1 MATWGEFRPTA
12 LLDALNRH
20 RVDFVVIGGVAAIT
34 HGSSRL
40 TQDLD
45 ITYATDEANLKAL
58 GDTLL
63 ELKARLREVD
73 EDVPLVPDQ
82 RTLKRTT
89 ILTLDT
95 SAGPLDLLTQPPG
108 APPYEQLRRDATRV
122 TLDSASFLIAS
133 IDHLVAMKIEA
144 GRPRD
149 LGDIDELN
157 AIRRLT

>member
-1 MATWGEFRPTA
+1 MMVWAEFRPTA
-12 LLDALNRH
+12 LLEALNRH
-20 RVDFVVIGGVAAIT
+20 GVDFVVIGGIAAIT
-34 HGSSRL
+34 HGSARL

-45 ITYATDEANLKAL
+45 ITYATDQPNLKAL
-58 GDTLL
+58 GATLL
-63 ELKARLREVD
+63 GLKASLRGVE
-73 EDVPLVPDQ
+73 EDVHFVPDE

-95 SAGPLDLLTQPPG
+95 TAGPLDLLTQPPG
-108 APPYEQLRRDATRV
+108 APPYEQLRRDAKRV
-122 TLDSASFLIAS
+122 TLDSTWFLIAS

-157 AIRRLT
+157 AIRKLG